1 MKVESGDSP
10 DTTSLQPSPFNLHPF
25 LQTLPPASRL
35 IVAFSGGLDSHVLLH
50 ALAGLRSEGFC
61 ELHAIHIHHGLNPQA
76 DAWAEHCARV
86 CRDLDV
92 GFEVLAV
99 DARAD
104 SGESP
109 EAAARAARY
118 QALASR
124 MREGDGLLTAH
135 HRRDQAET
143 LLLQLLRGAGPAGLA
158 AMPRWQPLG
167 SGWHG
172 RPLLDVSR
180 ETIEGYAREQNLHWI
195 EDDSNLDAR
204 FDRNLLRQ
212 QIMPLLRGRWQGLDE
227 TLARAA
233 THQAESLG
241 LLGDLARQDLEQ
253 IRGELPGTLSVH
265 SLTGLRPARI
275 RNVLRFWFMEK
286 GLPLPSRA
294 RLQSVLDDVLTA
306 SSDTMPRVAW
316 DGGEL
321 RRYRDALYAMTP
333 LSPHDPALRIDWD
346 GVTDLAIA
354 HLGLVLTPDWLLE
367 QDLEVQ
373 AGECLVV
380 AFRQGGETLRV
391 RGQTRELKKLMQ
403 EGGVPPWLRDRM
415 PLVFRGDALLA
426 VFWG

>member
-1 MKVESGDSP
+1 MLPEVLRDA
-10 DTTSLQPSPFNLHPF
+10 LRHLPS
-25 LQTLPPASRL
+25 ASRL

-50 ALAGLRSEGFC
+50 ALAALRSEGVC

-76 DAWAEHCARV
+76 DAWADHCARI

-92 GFEVLAV
+92 GLEVIAV
-99 DARAD
+99 DARAA

-118 QALASR
+118 QALASC
-124 MREGDGLLTAH
+124 MRPGDGLLTAH

-180 ETIEGYAREQNLHWI
+180 ETLEDYAREQALHWI

-212 QIMPLLRGRWQGLDE
+212 QVMPLLRARWQGVDE

-233 THQAESLG
+233 AHQAEGLG

-253 IRGELPGTLSVH
+253 IRGESPGTLSV
-265 SLTGLRPARI
+265 SALTGLRPARI

-306 SSDTMPRVAW
+306 SPDAMPRVAW
-316 DGGEL
+316 EGGEL

-333 LSPHDPALRIDWD
+333 LSPHDPGLRIDWD

-354 HLGLVLTPDWLLE
+354 HLGLVLTPNWLLE
-367 QDLEVQ
+367 QDVEVQ
-373 AGECLVV
+373 AGECLLV

-403 EGGVPPWLRDRM
+403 ERGVPPWLRDRM
-415 PLVFRGDALLA
+415 PLVLREQELVA
-426 VFWG
+426 VCWQTL